1 MKKIELSG
9 ALTVLLL
16 AAGSISA
23 QDCIFYYPDVEGA
36 QIELTHYD
44 NKNKITGK
52 SKQEVVLI
60 ERAGNNAVAKINN
73 KYYDQKDELVLENE
87 MEVSCK
93 DGIFYIDMDNYLNEQ
108 ALAGFKDMEME
119 IKGDNLQFPPA
130 MKVGDVL
137 DEGTV
142 TLSFNTPGMSMMN
155 MSTTIRNRK
164 VEAIENITTPAGTFK
179 CYKISYDVET
189 KTFLKDITSKAIQW
203 YSENVGLVRTE
214 SYNHNGKLESYSVL
228 TGIKR

>member
-1 MKKIELSG
+1 MKKIELYEV
-9 ALTVLLL
+9 LTILLL
-16 AAGSISA
+16 TAGSISA

-44 NKNKITGK
+44 NKNKVTGK
-52 SKQEVVLI
+52 SKQEVILI
-60 ERAGNNAVAKINN
+60 ERAGSSAIVKIKN
-73 KYYDQKDELVLENE
+73 KYYDQKDEFVFENE

-93 DGIFYIDMDNYLNEQ
+93 DGVFYIDMDNYLNEQ
-108 ALAGFKDMEME
+108 ALAGYKDMEME
-119 IKGDNLQFPPA
+119 IKGDNLEFPPA

-155 MSTTIRNRK
+155 MSTTIKNRK
-164 VEAIENITTPAGTFK
+164 VEAIENLTTPAGTFN

-189 KTFLKDITSKAIQW
+189 QTFLKNIKSKAIQW

-214 SYNHNGKLESYSVL
+214 SYNQSGKLDSYSVL
-228 TGIKR
+228 TGIKK